1 LRDILTVLAAI
12 LILILGA
19 AVVAPPFVDW
29 QAHRELIDQA
39 ISDAAGVSA
48 KTEGRIRLRLLPS
61 PRVVVDGLTLGRAD
75 GEGPSLSASFVRAEM
90 ALTPLLSGKIRFA
103 ETRIGRAEIRI
114 PIGADLHLPGS
125 FVDPE
130 VLHREWA
137 LEDLVVAQLLVTT
150 VAPATGRTNQA
161 YAENVRIVSQSI
173 AGPWRMEG
181 TTVGV
186 PFRVVTGALA
196 ADRTLSLKL
205 SGGGDIHPRFD
216 IDAKVELGTHAGA
229 IPAVSGSARLL
240 FGPPAQVAAAGIPIP
255 VSIQA
260 GFRTAGATV
269 ELDPVA
275 IEAGEGGA
283 SLRMTGSGAVR
294 TGEPAVSL
302 KLEGR
307 RLDVD
312 SFIMS
317 AQGRDFAERWK
328 NWRLPATSTPVDLD
342 LSLNSVGL
350 AQDEISNVRFRGVV
364 RRGRAEIERLEMT
377 APGQTQITASGDV
390 GLTSEGGGS
399 GRIGLVSRASD
410 RFARY
415 LERLDLGGPHLT
427 PLDGRPL
434 EAAADV
440 ALAHPVASFRNMRLR
455 IGDATMTGALRYTAA
470 EGGDRARVDAQVGI
484 QGLDLNDLPQL
495 HGLAGVTETADL
507 GLIVEARD
515 VRQGNRPEVGRI
527 AARVLSD
534 GPSLVVETLE
544 ISNLAGANAQVR
556 GRIEPDGS
564 GRIAG
569 KVVAKRAA
577 PLLDLLGSVWIGG
590 SSKLVPYFLREGDL
604 NLDLVAE
611 RAAAPRSQDGL
622 GLKTSLRGTAAGG
635 LFEAEVLALDS
646 RTETM
651 SLRLATEN
659 TGVWVNRPDAPALRR
674 PSSLELAGVRIG
686 SGQFNVTA
694 KGEVGG
700 VKVTTTRPFGLSA
713 NDEVVDSGEA
723 DLSTSDVTPFL
734 VLLGDGAGVEPPVP
748 MQLKVTLGRERD
760 RSLFDVSGRVAGS
773 AVQARLSARSR
784 SDLDGSVT
792 LERLAA
798 PWLAAAFALNAPP
811 DPNATAAWSGAR
823 FGQTRR
829 LLDGGRAAFKVA
841 HLDLGRGLV
850 AEDAGFTFEIT
861 PEGIMLRDLTAGL
874 AGGRLTGTMAIA
886 RQGSQASFVGDGTIR
901 DASIPAL
908 TGWPT
913 IDGRLSATL
922 RFGSSGETLVS
933 VVSNLAGAGDVR
945 LTNLALPNADPEAL
959 ARAVPRLLR
968 EDDPLGG
975 GRPQAIVTEELGRGP
990 FRAPTVAAS
999 ATMVGGTLRIGPIAA
1014 DAGAAVWQGT
1024 AAVDLK
1030 TMAVDARGTLTARN
1044 RPTSWSAGQPYIQLA
1059 WRGSPRDLR
1068 REVDVGPLVN
1078 GLAAVVLQR
1087 ELERVEAFEAD
1098 ANERLRSNQ
1107 RLGMD
1112 RDRRAAAEAARRA
1125 AEAAEEQARAKAQAE
1140 VEEGRRQA
1148 RLREQAEAERARA
1161 QREQT
1166 EAARAKEAERAN
1178 AGKDRTWSG
1187 PAFGAPTDI
1196 RPPAQARP
1204 PGG

>member
-19 AVVAPPFVDW
+19 AVVVPPFVDW
-29 QAHRELIDQA
+29 EARREQVDLA
-39 ISDAAGVSA
+39 ITEAAGVPA

-61 PRVVVDGLTLGRAD
+61 PRIALDGLSLGPA
-75 GEGPSLSASFVRAEM
+75 GPGGPSLAATFVRAEV
-90 ALTPLLSGKIRFA
+90 ALTPLLSGKVRFA
-103 ETRIGRAEIRI
+103 ETRIGRAEIRV
-114 PIGADLHLPGS
+114 PIGSDLRLPEG
-125 FVDPE
+125 FTDPD

-137 LEDLVVAQLLVTT
+137 LEDLSVAQLLVTT
-150 VAPATGRTNQA
+150 VTPATGRTNQA
-161 YAENVRIVSQSI
+161 YAENVRIVSQSL

-186 PFRVVTGALA
+186 PFRVVTGAIGG
-196 ADRTLSLKL
+196 DRTVTVKL

-216 IDAKVELGTHAGA
+216 IDAKVELAAHAGA
-229 IPAVSGSARLL
+229 IPAVSGNARLL

-260 GFRTAGATV
+260 AFRTAASTV
-269 ELDPVA
+269 ELDPVT

-283 SLRMTGSGAVR
+283 SLRMTGTGAVR
-294 TGEPAVSL
+294 TDDPAVFL

-317 AQGRDFAERWK
+317 AQGRDFGERWH
-328 NWRLPATSTPVDLD
+328 NWRLPATSTPIDLD
-342 LSLNSVGL
+342 LALNSVGL
-350 AQDEISNVRFRGVV
+350 AQDEITNVRFRGMV

-377 APGQTQITASGDV
+377 APGQTQITVSGDV

-399 GRIGLVSRASD
+399 GRIGIVSGASD

-415 LERLDLGGPHLT
+415 LDRLDLGGPHLT
-427 PLDGRPL
+427 PLDGRPF

-440 ALAHPVASFRNMRLR
+440 ALADPVTSFRNMRLT
-455 IGDATMTGALRYTAA
+455 IGDATMTGSLRHTAA
-470 EGGDRARVDAQVGI
+470 EAGARARVDAQVAI

-495 HGLAGVTETADL
+495 HGLAAVTETADL
-507 GLIVEARD
+507 GLIVDARD
-515 VRQGNRPEVGRI
+515 VRQGKRPELGRI
-527 AARVLSD
+527 AARVASD
-534 GPSLVVETLE
+534 GPSLIVDTLE
-544 ISNLAGANAQVR
+544 VSNLAGANAQVR

-569 KVVAKRAA
+569 KVNAKRAA

-590 SSKLVPYFLREGDL
+590 SSKLVPYFLREGA
-604 NLDLVAE
+604 LDLDIVAE

-622 GLKTSLRGTAAGG
+622 GLRTSLRGTAAGG
-635 LFEAEVLALDS
+635 LLEADVLALDG

-651 SLRLATEN
+651 SLRLATNN
-659 TGVWVNRPDAPALRR
+659 TGAWVNRPDAAALRR
-674 PSSLELAGVRIG
+674 PSNIELAGVRVG
-686 SGQFNVTA
+686 SGQFNVTG
-694 KGEVGG
+694 KGEIGG
-700 VKVTTTRPFGLSA
+700 VKVATTRAFGLSA

-723 DLSTSDVTPFL
+723 ELSTPDVTPFL

-760 RSLFDVSGRVAGS
+760 RSLFDVSGRVGPG
-773 AVQARLSARSR
+773 AVQARLSAKSR
-784 SDLDGSVT
+784 SDLEGSVT
-792 LERLAA
+792 LDRLSA

-829 LLDGGRAAFKVA
+829 VLEGGRATFKVA
-841 HLDLGRGLV
+841 RFDLGRGLI
-850 AEDAGFTFEIT
+850 AENAGFIFEIT
-861 PEGIMLRDLTAGL
+861 PEGMLLRDVAAGL
-874 AGGRLTGTMAIA
+874 AGGRLSGTLAIS
-886 RQGSQASFVGDGTIR
+886 RQGSQAAFVGEGSIR
-901 DASIPAL
+901 DAAIPAL
-908 TGWPT
+908 TGFAT
-913 IDGRLSATL
+913 IGGRLSATL
-922 RFGSSGETLVS
+922 RFGASGESLVA

-945 LTNLALPNADPEAL
+945 LTELTLPNADPEAL

-968 EDDPLGG
+968 EDDPLAG
-975 GRPQAIVTEELGRGP
+975 GRSQAVVTEELGRGP
-990 FRAPTVAAS
+990 FRAPTVAAP
-999 ATMVGGTLRIGPIAA
+999 ATLVGGALRIGPITA
-1014 DAGAAVWQGT
+1014 DAGAALWQGT
-1024 AAVDLK
+1024 AAVDLR
-1030 TMAVDARGTLTARN
+1030 TLAIEARGTLTARA
-1044 RPTSWSAGQPYIQLA
+1044 RPPSWTAVPPYIQLA
-1059 WRGSPRDLR
+1059 WRGTPRELRRDL
-1068 REVDVGPLVN
+1068 DAGPLVN

-1098 ANERLRSNQ
+1098 ANERLRTNQ

-1125 AEAAEEQARAKAQAE
+1125 AEAAEEQARLKAQAE
-1140 VEEGRRQA
+1140 AEEAQRQA
-1148 RLREQAEAERARA
+1148 RLREQAEAERVRA

-1166 EAARAKEAERAN
+1166 EAARAKEAERAS
-1178 AGKDRTWSG
+1178 AGQDRTWSL
-1187 PAFGAPTDI
+1187 PYFGSPTDN
-1196 RPPAQARP
+1196 PPAQARP